1 MRISFQQILPVILFF
16 PVAVIQL
23 TIIPFLQFDYVT
35 PDLVLI
41 LLVYFTLQ
49 QGQLYGTILGFIFG
63 FLFDII
69 SGGLLGSSMFAKT
82 LAGFIAGYFY
92 NENKIDRNVGSYFFV
107 VVVFAAALIDSFFY
121 ALFGSA
127 ETSRNIFG
135 IVFRHSF
142 LSGTYTALISLIIVI
157 FKPSKRFQ

>member
-1 MRISFQQILPVILFF
+1 MRLSFQQILPLIIFF

-23 TIIPFLQFDYVT
+23 TVIPFFEFDYVT
-35 PDLVLI
+35 PDLILI
-41 LLVYFTLQ
+41 LLVFFTLQ
-49 QGQLYGTILGFIFG
+49 QGQLYGTVLGFIFG
-63 FLFDII
+63 FLFDLM

-82 LAGFIAGYFY
+82 LAGFIAGYFF
-92 NENKIDRNVGSYFFV
+92 NENKSDRNTGSYFFV
-107 VVVFAAALIDSFFY
+107 LVVFIAASIDSFFY

-135 IVFRHSF
+135 VVFRHTI
-142 LSGTYTALISLIIVI
+142 LSGTYTAVVSLIVVI